1 MILIPEKA
9 GKLLK
14 NLALD
19 GAYKPCPRR
28 AGSAPYE
35 VTRLDP
41 SSQGGVPWT
50 TKTNTLKKAI
60 SLQRTAI
67 SEVISS
73 N

>member
-19 GAYKPCPRR
+19 
-28 AGSAPYE
+28 E

-41 SSQGGVPWT
+41 SSTGGVPWT

-60 SLQRTAI
+60 SLERTAI
-67 SEVISS
+67 SEVISP